1 MSPHLSTDLS
11 VVEVLNLAAAIYLS
25 PAATRT
31 AVATGSVGMRGGQS
45 VVLLGGAAGSLFR
58 NIKDGRLA

>member
-1 MSPHLSTDLS
+1 
-11 VVEVLNLAAAIYLS
+11 VEVLNLAAAIYLS